1 MSRSEVVLVIYEK
14 KKKKIGD
21 LMGFFVCVHFCH
33 EGG

>member
-1 MSRSEVVLVIYEK
+1 MSRSEVVLVIYE